1 MVFFGGRIYLQLDR
15 RHGKSKKLN
24 SHVKLLRKQGIF
36 ITALSI
42 KLIKFT
48 DFVIP
53 LILVERG
60 IMLVLKN
67 VPFIGRI
74 NRSKRPIKYIL
85 ATPQQMKLLIKN
97 MVSLRCKLI
106 VKSELE
112 KMHLHFLVVELG
124 EVEIIQE
131 LSSEQQQELKT
142 SLLKFGLEL
151 LDDKKSMLIEK
162 IKNIVVEM
170 IHYNDEPPM
179 LNFSAYL
186 AEKLNYDYNYLSNL
200 FSEVKGTTI
209 EHFIISHKIERAKEL
224 LIYNELT
231 LTEIAEKLHYSN
243 VAHLSNQ
250 FKKVTGLTPTFFK
263 AMKHKR
269 LIGLENL

>member
-1 MVFFGGRIYLQLDR
+1 MVE
-15 RHGKSKKLN
+15 
-24 SHVKLLRKQGIF
+24 
-36 ITALSI
+36 SI
-42 KLIKFT
+42 VQKELIKC
-48 DFVIP
+48 DLPV
-53 LILVERG
+53 
-60 IMLVLKN
+60 
-67 VPFIGRI
+67 
-74 NRSKRPIKYIL
+74 
-85 ATPQQMKLLIKN
+85 PQQMKLLIKN

-112 KMHLHFLVVELG
+112 KMHLRYSVVELG
-124 EVEIIQE
+124 EVEILDEPSPQ
-131 LSSEQQQELKT
+131 QQQELRT

-151 LDDKKSMLIEK
+151 LEDKKSMLIEK

-170 IHYNDEPPM
+170 IHYSDEPPM

-209 EHFIISHKIERAKEL
+209 EHFIIAHKIERAKEL

-231 LTEIAEKLHYSN
+231 LTEIAGKLHYSN

-263 AMKHKR
+263 KMKHKR
-269 LIGLENL
+269 LIALENL